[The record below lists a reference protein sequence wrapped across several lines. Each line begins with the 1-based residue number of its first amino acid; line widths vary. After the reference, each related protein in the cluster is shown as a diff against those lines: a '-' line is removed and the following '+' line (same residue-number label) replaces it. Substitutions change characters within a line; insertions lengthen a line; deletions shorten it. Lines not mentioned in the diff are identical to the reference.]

1 MNGTCRKTAPKS
13 TQKTKKMIP
22 LADFDKTCIDRKLQ
36 ASSICLSWCHCH
48 QQKHA
53 QYNRPDSGITQLC
66 HALHTMWC
74 GAFSPEA
81 SAAGDVTE
89 ISNYIFSWD
98 QKLTFNTHKTLR
110 KWARSS
116 EAETASSKRRPVQPP
131 LPFYR
136 EDVQPARKGQ
146 VNNVLP
152 SRRLIAP
159 SLLTTE
165 NIVRSKYSSRKKLLL
180 HEKLPKP
187 PKGASKLTSFRAILA
202 VRRHAAVRA
211 EGLLAPSS
219 ARFSVDKRCRL
230 CMHGARAL
238 DRCSATHC

>member
-1 MNGTCRKTAPKS
+1 MSLYNTLFNSSTDIHQFLHCQQCNDTHTNDYLLFCPGTWRCSFSACNTFWMCS
-13 TQKTKKMIP
+13 YFGLLLIVVD
-22 LADFDKTCIDRKLQ
+22 ADWFFVN
-36 ASSICLSWCHCH
+36 H
-48 QQKHA
+48 
-53 QYNRPDSGITQLC
+53 
-66 HALHTMWC
+66 
-74 GAFSPEA
+74 
-81 SAAGDVTE
+81 
-89 ISNYIFSWD
+89 YIFSWD

-136 EDVQPARKGQ
+136 EDVQPAKKEQ

-165 NIVRSKYSSRKKLLL
+165 NIAWSKYSSRKKVLL

-202 VRRHAAVRA
+202 VRRHATV
-211 EGLLAPSS
+211 LLAPSS
-219 ARFSVDKRCRL
+219 ACFSVDKRCRL
-230 CMHGARAL
+230 CMHDARAL